1 MTCKKKKK
9 TQTKRVV
16 IFRLYLHILHLVMKL
31 ILKRL
36 RKYLDSRKHDD
47 SDPHYQ
53 LTSIV

>member
-1 MTCKKKKK
+1 MTCKNKKDSNKMSCDL
-9 TQTKRVV
+9 
-16 IFRLYLHILHLVMKL
+16 RLYLHILQLVIKL

-36 RKYLDSRKHDD
+36 RKYLVSRKHDD

>member
-1 MTCKKKKK
+1 MTCKKKKNSNK
-9 TQTKRVV
+9 MSCD
-16 IFRLYLHILHLVMKL
+16 FRLYLHILQLVMKL

-36 RKYLDSRKHDD
+36 GKYLDSRKHDD